1 MSSDNTVLEP
11 QYSWTSND
19 TVGKDDGV
27 DSGTQDV
34 DRLVIIEDPSKVVTI
49 NTRGMLEQGVV
60 RAIAGLVEFPEYR
73 DDAEASTSGHPLGV
87 LDGSLASL
95 AMEDNLHYLRTI
107 YGFPKFPIPS
117 LVRRLLKHFDIAP
130 GQLMPNSWRILLS
143 LTILRERYRI
153 DFGLGC
159 VMHNY
164 YLKEHVGDQ
173 GRYILIPR
181 DKNNQLIIDTTTNDR
196 QWNDTFFFA
205 IGPQFVLRRVW
216 NRKDI
221 KHADNDM
228 SCDDAIERTKEILRI
243 PTKDRSCRTLLVNVT
258 SMSNAKMNL
267 PDKADAIKCYRD
279 DLVKKRA
286 TAQKKNQVIDK
297 SNEDAHVAQE
307 HIYTLSPEHHLTR
320 KRQRKNST
328 TDQGKKVESSSKMK
342 FVDVVFEPDSSLM
355 LLSSRMSS
363 FKEPDG
369 FLERSNEF
377 LLSADEEFLKGKKR
391 EEVLQAQLHLHDRYK
406 MVSDKCAKFKKAND
420 TLKADKAKVD
430 NALKELEQ
438 KYITLEKNLKGN
450 EEERD
455 RHLKESTKAKA
466 VVVKQKRLVT
476 ELKEQLTSI
485 ATTTMCK
492 ARAEIFKEYL
502 SNEHVN
508 WSHEEMQEVIDTYE
522 EMLRLEQS
530 SPGEAV
536 GEDKAAQGDVDKSL
550 DERLDNKGGEDKPK

>member
-1 MSSDNTVLEP
+1 MSGNDTVSEP

-34 DRLVIIEDPSKVVTI
+34 NRLVTIEDPSKVVTI

-73 DDAEASTSGHPLGV
+73 DDVEASTSGRPLGV
-87 LDGSLASL
+87 LDGSPASL
-95 AMEDNLHYLRTI
+95 VMEDNLHYLRTV
-107 YGFPKFPIPS
+107 YGIPKSVELRAPLEHERADWDIPNWTCFYEYTLRLGFRFPVPS
-117 LVRRLLKHFDIAP
+117 LVRRLLKHFDIAS
-130 GQLMPNSWRILLS
+130 GQLMPNSWRILMS

-181 DKNNQLIIDTTTNDR
+181 DKNNRLIIDTTTNDR
-196 QWNDTFFFA
+196 QWNDTFFFDK
-205 IGPQFVLRRVW
+205 GPQFVLRRVW

-221 KHADNDM
+221 KHTDNDM
-228 SCDDAIERTKEILRI
+228 SCDDTTERTKEILHI
-243 PTKDRSCRTLLVNVT
+243 PAKDRSCRTLLVDVT

-267 PDKADAIKCYRD
+267 PDKADAIKRYRD

-286 TAQKKNQVIDK
+286 TAQKKNQVTDK

-342 FVDVVFEPDSSLM
+342 FVDVVFEPDSSMM

-377 LLSADEEFLKGKKR
+377 LLSADEEFLKGKKM

-406 MVSDKCAKFKKAND
+406 MVSDKCVKFKKAND

-438 KYITLEKNLKGN
+438 KYITLEKNLKGK

-455 RHLKESTKAKA
+455 QHLEESTKAKA

-485 ATTTMCK
+485 ANTTMCK
-492 ARAEIFKEYL
+492 AKAEIFKEYL
-502 SNEHVN
+502 SGEHVN
-508 WSHEEMQEVIDTYE
+508 WSHEEMQEVIDT
-522 EMLRLEQS
+522 
-530 SPGEAV
+530 
-536 GEDKAAQGDVDKSL
+536 
-550 DERLDNKGGEDKPK
+550 